1 MNAYKKFGYF
11 YDEVMAQM
19 EYGLWSEFL
28 EDYLKKDDKILDLA
42 CGTGTLLSMLYVDG
56 YENLYGL
63 DLSETIIEIANEKRK
78 VNRFQIDFSVQD
90 MTSFKYNTK
99 FNVISCFFDS
109 INFLPTLSQVKK
121 MFDTVYRHLEK
132 DGYFVFD
139 IFSKTMLD
147 EYNNNEIVDDYESF
161 KLKWTTEKVNPTKLK
176 HVISITEDDEEI
188 KEIYYEYYYELKD
201 LLDKRFDIIKIS
213 GDFNDELMDEDERI
227 LVVLKKK

>member
-1 MNAYKKFGYF
+1 MNAYKKFGYY

-90 MTSFKYNTK
+90 MTSFKYDTK

-109 INFLPTLSQVKK
+109 INFLPNLSQVKK

>member
-1 MNAYKKFGYF
+1 MNAYKKFGYY

-90 MTSFKYNTK
+90 MTSFKYDTK

>member
-1 MNAYKKFGYF
+1 MNAYKKFGYY

-90 MTSFKYNTK
+90 MTSFKYDTK

-109 INFLPTLSQVKK
+109 INFLPNLSQVKK

-161 KLKWTTEKVNPTKLK
+161 KLKWTTEKVNPAKLK

>member
-1 MNAYKKFGYF
+1 
-11 YDEVMAQM
+11 
-19 EYGLWSEFL
+19 
-28 EDYLKKDDKILDLA
+28 
-42 CGTGTLLSMLYVDG
+42 
-56 YENLYGL
+56 
-63 DLSETIIEIANEKRK
+63 
-78 VNRFQIDFSVQD
+78 
-90 MTSFKYNTK
+90 
-99 FNVISCFFDS
+99 
-109 INFLPTLSQVKK
+109 
-121 MFDTVYRHLEK
+121 
-132 DGYFVFD
+132 
-139 IFSKTMLD
+139 MLD